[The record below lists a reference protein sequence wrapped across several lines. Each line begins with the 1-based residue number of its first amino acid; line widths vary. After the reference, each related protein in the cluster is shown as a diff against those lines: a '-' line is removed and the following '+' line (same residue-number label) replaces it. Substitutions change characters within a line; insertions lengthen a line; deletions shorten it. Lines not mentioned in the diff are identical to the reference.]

1 MKTSNTI
8 LIFAMF
14 LVQFSLFGQKQEA
27 NNLTL
32 EMELTPLGSEP
43 LKITSLRARYFTSD
57 KVAYRLGVFLGGNR
71 NPSTSIS
78 GETELESVN
87 SSFDLILRPGIEKH
101 FEGTKHLSPYIGGE
115 LYLGLGMSTSKSE
128 TLWGVNEI
136 MTTTNKTREGS
147 FGLNLLSGA
156 DFYITSKVYL
166 GIEMGFGFLREG
178 RGKSSTNYDNPDDPA
193 KENTNEKGN
202 SSSFNWGPNYQ
213 GSIRLGYHLK

>member
-32 EMELTPLGSEP
+32 EMELSPLGSEP

-178 RGKSSTNYDNPDDPA
+178 RGKSSTSYDNPDDPA

-202 SSSFNWGPNYQ
+202 SSSFNWGSNYQ